1 MQRLKPGFVLAGR
14 YRLERPIA
22 SGGMGQVWRA
32 ADGSLGRTVAV
43 KVLRQAEPDHAALE
57 RFRAEAR
64 FAARLSHPNV
74 VAVYDFGELDVLA
87 YLVMELVDGP
97 TLAALLDSAGTFDPD
112 WVRSVLVQLGE
123 ALQAAH
129 ARDVIHCDLKPSNVL
144 VAPNGLVKLMDF
156 GIARTT
162 AAGSTSVTGD
172 TLGTAHYLSPEQA
185 LGAEVTARGDLYALG
200 VLGHEL
206 LTGRKLFDKES
217 PIATALAHVD
227 EPPPPL
233 PQDVPTDL
241 ATVITAC
248 LAKDPER
255 RPATA
260 AAVAAMPSTPEVRTS
275 ASPFAAARRAPLPRR
290 AHVDDQPT
298 SSLQENSGS

>member
-1 MQRLKPGFVLAGR
+1 MQRLTPGFVLADR

-32 ADGSLGRTVAV
+32 TDSALGRTVAV
-43 KVLRQAEPDHAALE
+43 KVLRQDDPDHATLE

-64 FAARLSHPNV
+64 FGARLSHPNV

-87 YLVMELVDGP
+87 FLVMELVEGP

-112 WVRSVLVQLGE
+112 WVRNVLVQLGD

-129 ARDVIHCDLKPSNVL
+129 TRGVIHCDLKPSNVL
-144 VAPNGLVKLMDF
+144 VASNGLAKLMDF
-156 GIARTT
+156 GIARTI
-162 AAGSTSVTGD
+162 AEGSTSVTGD

-185 LGAEVTARGDLYALG
+185 LGGEVTARGDLYALG
-200 VLGHEL
+200 VLGYEL

-227 EPPPPL
+227 ELPPPL
-233 PQDVPTDL
+233 PEDVPDDL
-241 ATVITAC
+241 TTVITAC
-248 LAKDPER
+248 LEKDPGR
-255 RPATA
+255 RPASA
-260 AAVAAMPSTPEVRTS
+260 AAVAAMLSAPEVRKS
-275 ASPFAAARRAPLPRR
+275 GSPFAAARHAPLPRR
-290 AHVDDQPT
+290 VHLADQD
-298 SSLQENSGS
+298 SSSRQENAGS